1 MILESKEIN
10 NILTFWFGKNV
21 SYDKSEEID
30 KRVKGLWFSEDEKV
44 DENISKKFKVL
55 LRAVSKKSLNKVE
68 NLDEKMALII
78 LFDQF
83 PRNIFR
89 NKAESF
95 SYDHIALRL
104 ARSIIDMNE
113 DINLEPIKRFFLY
126 LPFEHSEN
134 KEDQEISIR
143 KFKRLYQNVDS
154 NIQEH
159 FKVFL
164 DYAVKHKVVID
175 RFGRFPHRN
184 EILGRKSTE
193 KEKEFLKEPDSSF

>member
-1 MILESKEIN
+1 MVLESKEIN
-10 NILTFWFGKNV
+10 NILTFWFGKNI
-21 SYDKSEEID
+21 SCDRSKEID

-44 DENISKKFKVL
+44 DDDIRKKFKGL
-55 LRAVSKKSLNKVE
+55 LEAVSKKNFDKVK
-68 NLDEKMALII
+68 NSDEKMALII

-95 SYDHIALRL
+95 SYDHLALKL

-113 DINLEPIKRFFLY
+113 DMSLEPIKRFFLY

-143 KFKRLYQNVDS
+143 KFKRLYHDADS
-154 NIQEH
+154 KVQKH
-159 FKVFL
+159 FKVFH
-164 DYAVKHKVVID
+164 DYAVKHKVIID
-175 RFGRFPHRN
+175 RFDRFPHRN